1 MVSILA
7 TNLIHAILGDN
18 DNITDLDLSWNHI
31 RMKGGKEIALGVK
44 DNVCLKVL
52 NLSWNGFGDDGAK
65 DVGTSQ
71 KINCFSKIPQ
81 QIIISSLS
89 YRKKE
94 QGTKFTLNNIT
105 IKNLKHSLMF

>member
-65 DVGTSQ
+65 DVGTSP
-71 KINCFSKIPQ
+71 KINCF
-81 QIIISSLS
+81 
-89 YRKKE
+89 
-94 QGTKFTLNNIT
+94 
-105 IKNLKHSLMF
+105 